1 MANEY
6 INKVVF
12 GTTTLIDLSNDTI
25 QPNDVIN
32 NRTFHMADGSI
43 TTGTLTYDA
52 DTKDA
57 TAVASEILF
66 GKTAYKNGIKVTG
79 EMPNIGKQDGT
90 ISTTNQTIT
99 ISQGYHDGSGVIS
112 INPTEKAKLIGSNI
126 KNGVEILGVLGTL
139 TGEEMVSVTTVTVT
153 PTINAQTLT
162 PTSYG
167 EYDYFGQV
175 NINAIPY
182 TEVVNPANG
191 LTVTIAG
198 A

>member
-1 MANEY
+1 MANEH

-12 GTTTLIDLSNDTI
+12 GVTTLIDLTNDTI
-25 QPNDVIN
+25 TPADVIN

-57 TAVASEILF
+57 TAVAAEILS
-66 GKTAYKNGIKVTG
+66 GKTAYKNGIKIIG
-79 EMPNIGKQDGT
+79 EMPNIGKQNAV
-90 ISTTNQTIT
+90 ISTTNETIT
-99 ISQGYHDGSGVIS
+99 ISQGYHDGSGTVTL
-112 INPTEKAKLIGSNI
+112 NPTEKAKLISSNI

-139 TGEEMVSVTTVTVT
+139 TGTESISVTTVTVT
-153 PTINAQTLT
+153 PTVNSQVLT

-175 NINAIPY
+175 NIEAIPY
-182 TEVVNPANG
+182 TEIINPANG

-198 A
+198 V